1 MMKNIIITIVILMT
15 YKHSISQNRIHMLKI
30 KSVPLEL
37 STPYRVNCDF
47 FETAFNGEIKEK
59 NIKDNADLNLMC
71 SLIKSVVY
79 VKSDNNIDTRV
90 KIYISFEKSTKKTV
104 ICLSSNHL
112 ITVNGKLIKMNKKLF
127 DLIKK
132 IM

>member
-1 MMKNIIITIVILMT
+1 MRTILITIAMLMSCK
-15 YKHSISQNRIHMLKI
+15 YSISQNKIHMLKI

-37 STPYRVNCDF
+37 STPYKVNCDF
-47 FETAFNGEIKEK
+47 FETAFDGQFNEK
-59 NIKDNADLNLMC
+59 NIRVNADIILLC
-71 SLIKSVVY
+71 SLIENVVY
-79 VKSDNNIDTRV
+79 VKSDNFIDTRV
-90 KIYISFEKSTKKTV
+90 KIYVTFEKSTKKTI

-112 ITVNGKLIKMNKKLF
+112 ITVNGKLIKENKKLV